1 MMVNLPLFS
10 GLFLTYVLPGAGM
23 MVDIVCP
30 VAMTADSR
38 DTYAVVHFARPYGP
52 KQSPPT

>member
-1 MMVNLPLFS
+1 MVNLPLFS